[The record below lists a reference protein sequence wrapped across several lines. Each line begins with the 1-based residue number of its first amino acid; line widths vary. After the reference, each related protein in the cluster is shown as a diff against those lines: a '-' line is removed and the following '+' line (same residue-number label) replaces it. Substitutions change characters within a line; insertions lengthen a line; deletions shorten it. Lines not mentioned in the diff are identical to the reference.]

1 MSSRMSFLKS
11 WLSFWAYKILKG
23 IGDKMKYKGAL
34 ITGRSKQAQP
44 KYNLLPESRTQS
56 ERTAKID
63 QSNSSGCLSQKNRSE
78 AQRHPWG
85 RCWAEYRRTQKVP
98 VNFSFVCYV
107 KSEPIFGT
115 FLGRG
120 VVTWCL
126 GNKLSSY
133 TPILLLLFS
142 SAGNRSNSEAPWV
155 TGQGKVQSR
164 KTPEKPDQECSGM
177 WHFLFT
183 VTPFQ
188 QVTFCFLSLTHH
200 PFICK
205 LSM

>member
-107 KSEPIFGT
+107 
-115 FLGRG
+115 
-120 VVTWCL
+120 
-126 GNKLSSY
+126 N
-133 TPILLLLFS
+133 
-142 SAGNRSNSEAPWV
+142 
-155 TGQGKVQSR
+155 
-164 KTPEKPDQECSGM
+164 
-177 WHFLFT
+177 
-183 VTPFQ
+183 
-188 QVTFCFLSLTHH
+188 LSLSLGLFWGLPGLHLALASHSGGLWIWPVSSTAEQQKQYG
-200 PFICK
+200 CVTT
-205 LSM
+205 

>member
-98 VNFSFVCYV
+98 VNFSFVCWISYPF
-107 KSEPIFGT
+107 KAFYSPIPASIPLNPSEP
-115 FLGRG
+115 
-120 VVTWCL
+120 
-126 GNKLSSY
+126 KH
-133 TPILLLLFS
+133 
-142 SAGNRSNSEAPWV
+142 SNISLMKENNEV
-155 TGQGKVQSR
+155 K
-164 KTPEKPDQECSGM
+164 EKR
-177 WHFLFT
+177 L
-183 VTPFQ
+183 
-188 QVTFCFLSLTHH
+188 
-200 PFICK
+200 K
-205 LSM
+205 K